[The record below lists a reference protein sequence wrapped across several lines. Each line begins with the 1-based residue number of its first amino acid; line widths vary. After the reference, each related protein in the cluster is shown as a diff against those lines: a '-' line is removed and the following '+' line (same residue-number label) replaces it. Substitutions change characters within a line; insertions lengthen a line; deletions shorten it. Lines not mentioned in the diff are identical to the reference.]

1 MSSAPETL
9 AARRSASG
17 PSETS
22 LHATVACNVML
33 ASAFLSDLVHS
44 VYLLYISI
52 RMFLLGSGRLAR
64 AFRGAGGG
72 ALEITATACSE
83 PPVRSKSLLQPARSR
98 LCARNRCSSLLGAA
112 CALEITGSSLFG
124 AASALE
130 IAVRRCWA
138 LLHFALHYLTLFFFA
153 PCMYMHGST
162 LVLYIF
168 IYTFVGSQCFLYKVS
183 RFSEWDRP

>member
-1 MSSAPETL
+1 
-9 AARRSASG
+9 
-17 PSETS
+17 
-22 LHATVACNVML
+22 
-33 ASAFLSDLVHS
+33 
-44 VYLLYISI
+44 
-52 RMFLLGSGRLAR
+52 MFLLGSGRL
-64 AFRGAGGG
+64 GMVSYGGGGG

-138 LLHFALHYLTLFFFA
+138 LLHAITLCSALLDSVLLCTVHVYARVHTSIYI
-153 PCMYMHGST
+153 MYSLYVTGSGPIYNY
-162 LVLYIF
+162 YIILLNIF
-168 IYTFVGSQCFLYKVS
+168 TCT
-183 RFSEWDRP
+183 

>member
-1 MSSAPETL
+1 
-9 AARRSASG
+9 
-17 PSETS
+17 
-22 LHATVACNVML
+22 
-33 ASAFLSDLVHS
+33 
-44 VYLLYISI
+44 
-52 RMFLLGSGRLAR
+52 MFLLGSGRLGVVSPRGRRSAR
-64 AFRGAGGG
+64 NHCYSLLGAAC
-72 ALEITATACSE
+72 ALEIAAACSE
-83 PPVRSKSLLQPARSR
+83 PPLRSKSLLQLARSR

-162 LVLYIF
+162 LVYIYPSL
-168 IYTFVGSQCFLYKVS
+168 I
-183 RFSEWDRP
+183 